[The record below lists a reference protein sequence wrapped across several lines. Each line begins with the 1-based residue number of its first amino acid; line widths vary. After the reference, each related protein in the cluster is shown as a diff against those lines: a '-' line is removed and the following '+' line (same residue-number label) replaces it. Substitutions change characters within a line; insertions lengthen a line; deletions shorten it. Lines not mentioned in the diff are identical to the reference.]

1 MVSKD
6 TVDNDIYDMQE
17 RKAKMNAAIME
28 SSNSK
33 KSAASDRKEMLQTAM
48 NRFMAT
54 PSKDSAS
61 NSKKVPG
68 QNIRSINKENVTQ
81 EVIDLDD

>member
-28 SSNSK
+28 SNNSK
-33 KSAASDRKEMLQTAM
+33 KSAAADRKEMLQTAM

-54 PSKDSAS
+54 PTKES
-61 NSKKVPG
+61 SKKVPG

-81 EVIDLDD
+81 EVIDLDE

>member
-54 PSKDSAS
+54 PSKDSTS

>member
-1 MVSKD
+1 
-6 TVDNDIYDMQE
+6 
-17 RKAKMNAAIME
+17 
-28 SSNSK
+28 
-33 KSAASDRKEMLQTAM
+33 MLQTAM